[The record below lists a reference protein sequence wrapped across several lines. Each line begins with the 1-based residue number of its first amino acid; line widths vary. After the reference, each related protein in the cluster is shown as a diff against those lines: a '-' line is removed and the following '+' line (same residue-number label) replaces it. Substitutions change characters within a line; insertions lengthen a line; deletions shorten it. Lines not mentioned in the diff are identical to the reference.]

1 MFNNFNLI
9 TIINIIIVFLLINIL
24 LQKQNRNYISS
35 IIDNLFNNKKD
46 DLSTYMY
53 IHIPNDFWVL
63 NEDILKYYLG
73 LFIEYVCDHYNPN
86 HIYSINIIFYQLN
99 PKTGEYN
106 RISDKCVFN
115 IKVNDP
121 LSVDELYSLITWY
134 EKEFHQKN
142 YFFIIFKIN

>member
-53 IHIPNDFWVL
+53 IHIPNDF
-63 NEDILKYYLG
+63 
-73 LFIEYVCDHYNPN
+73 
-86 HIYSINIIFYQLN
+86 
-99 PKTGEYN
+99 
-106 RISDKCVFN
+106 
-115 IKVNDP
+115 
-121 LSVDELYSLITWY
+121 
-134 EKEFHQKN
+134 
-142 YFFIIFKIN
+142 